1 MTITHELVSAWEPQ
15 GYFISK
21 ERPVLSISFPEVS
34 MSKSRIHSEPELLCV
49 QVTHSITLLTLVHQ
63 NIYNSLTL
71 LVSVLTR
78 WKSDK
83 GEEVG
88 VFMVS
93 RLRTMSSSSITRS
106 SNIATTTHPSIQ
118 HVVNGRKA
126 QKSKVLSAFGTMIKI
141 NCIHILQLD
150 NWIKFNLS

>member
-1 MTITHELVSAWEPQ
+1 M
-15 GYFISK
+15 
-21 ERPVLSISFPEVS
+21 
-34 MSKSRIHSEPELLCV
+34 CV

-93 RLRTMSSSSITRS
+93 RFRTMSSSSITMY
-106 SNIATTTHPSIQ
+106 IQ
-118 HVVNGRKA
+118 
-126 QKSKVLSAFGTMIKI
+126 
-141 NCIHILQLD
+141 
-150 NWIKFNLS
+150 

>member
-1 MTITHELVSAWEPQ
+1 M
-15 GYFISK
+15 
-21 ERPVLSISFPEVS
+21 
-34 MSKSRIHSEPELLCV
+34 CV

-88 VFMVS
+88 SGMVS
-93 RLRTMSSSSITRS
+93 RLRSMSSSSMITP
-106 SNIATTTHPSIQ
+106 SNTATTTVHPYDTT
-118 HVVNGRKA
+118 R
-126 QKSKVLSAFGTMIKI
+126 SKWS
-141 NCIHILQLD
+141 
-150 NWIKFNLS
+150 

>member
-1 MTITHELVSAWEPQ
+1 MTSILTSATET
-15 GYFISK
+15 
-21 ERPVLSISFPEVS
+21 
-34 MSKSRIHSEPELLCV
+34 ELLCV

-88 VFMVS
+88 VGVFMVS

-106 SNIATTTHPSIQ
+106 SNIATTTHPSIR
-118 HVVNGRKA
+118 HIANGRKA
-126 QKSKVLSAFGTMIKI
+126 LKSKVLYAFGTMIKI

>member
-1 MTITHELVSAWEPQ
+1 M
-15 GYFISK
+15 
-21 ERPVLSISFPEVS
+21 
-34 MSKSRIHSEPELLCV
+34 CV

-88 VFMVS
+88 SGMVS
-93 RLRTMSSSSITRS
+93 RLRTMSSSSITTS
-106 SNIATTTHPSIQ
+106 SNIVTTNYDRPSML
-118 HVVNGRKA
+118 HN
-126 QKSKVLSAFGTMIKI
+126 SF
-141 NCIHILQLD
+141 
-150 NWIKFNLS
+150 

>member
-1 MTITHELVSAWEPQ
+1 M
-15 GYFISK
+15 
-21 ERPVLSISFPEVS
+21 
-34 MSKSRIHSEPELLCV
+34 CV

-88 VFMVS
+88 SGMVS
-93 RLRTMSSSSITRS
+93 RLRTMSSSSMTTPSNIVTTTVHPCDTTRS
-106 SNIATTTHPSIQ
+106 KWS
-118 HVVNGRKA
+118 
-126 QKSKVLSAFGTMIKI
+126 KSTKVKSPIW
-141 NCIHILQLD
+141 NND
-150 NWIKFNLS
+150 